1 MNEEQLTKIKNE
13 LYNYGILLERT
24 GHFIFINN
32 YDSADNEEDEF
43 EININ
48 LNKQTIELYA
58 DCVSLNPNVSK
69 LLIELFSMLD
79 WDKFN
84 KAITIDELKKDF
96 EWQEI
101 ALESDEK
108 LYSIYN
114 DVEEDDEFV
123 INIKKD
129 THQIQIVTNQEY
141 VELSCIVSE
150 SVVHFFKLLGGIRK

>member
-24 GHFIFINN
+24 GPFIFINN

-48 LNKQTIELYA
+48 LGKQTIELYA
-58 DCVSLNPNVSK
+58 NCVTLNPDVSK

-79 WDKFN
+79 WNKFN
-84 KAITIDELKKDF
+84 KTSTINELKKDF
-96 EWQEI
+96 KWQEI
-101 ALESDEK
+101 ALESNDK

-114 DVEEDDEFV
+114 CDEEDDDFE

-129 THQIQIVTNQEY
+129 TNKIQIATDQEY
-141 VELSCIVSE
+141 VELSCIVSKLL
-150 SVVHFFKLLGGIRK
+150 VCFFKYLRGEK

>member
-1 MNEEQLTKIKNE
+1 MNEEQLTKIRNE
-13 LYNYGILLERT
+13 LCNYGILLERT
-24 GHFIFINN
+24 GPFIFINN
-32 YDSADNEEDEF
+32 YDGADNEEDEF

-48 LNKQTIELYA
+48 LGKQTIELYA
-58 DCVSLNPNVSK
+58 DCVTLNTNVSK
-69 LLIELFSMLD
+69 LLIEVFSMLD

-84 KAITIDELKKDF
+84 KTITMDELKKDF

-114 DVEEDDEFV
+114 EDEEDDKFS

-129 THQIQIVTNQEY
+129 TNEIQIVTNQEY
-141 VELSCIVSE
+141 VELSCIVTE
-150 SVVHFFKLLGGIRK
+150 SLVHFFKLLGEK

>member
-32 YDSADNEEDEF
+32 YDSADDEEDEF

-48 LNKQTIELYA
+48 LNTQTIELYA
-58 DCVSLNPNVSK
+58 DCVTLNLNVSK

-84 KAITIDELKKDF
+84 ESITIDELKKDF
-96 EWQEI
+96 KWQEI
-101 ALESDEK
+101 TLESDEK

-114 DVEEDDEFV
+114 DDEDDEFA

-129 THQIQIVTNQEY
+129 TNKIQIITNREY

-150 SVVHFFKLLGGIRK
+150 LLVCFFKLLGGTNE

>member
-24 GHFIFINN
+24 GSFIFINN

-48 LNKQTIELYA
+48 LSKQTIELYA

-84 KAITIDELKKDF
+84 ETTTINELKKDF
-96 EWQEI
+96 KWQEI
-101 ALESDEK
+101 TLESDGR

-114 DVEEDDEFV
+114 EEEDDEFV

-150 SVVHFFKLLGGIRK
+150 SVVHFFKLLGGIKK